1 MDEFPAIV
9 DDAADTLPRG
19 LYGYRMRTLE
29 HYIRQLQRNEDAE
42 SRSWSNEVQRL
53 TIETARNTE
62 RQKTLEDLAS
72 HMRLECERLKL
83 QLEREKINSRLAEH
97 GVREELRRLESEY
110 RDRMKVIQ
118 STQSRVQAEAEAYEK
133 QLWQLS
139 ESLTRV
145 LQDSQTAAMK
155 QLSNETPD
163 GVWQDF
169 CHTVLGHSAP
179 SEPVESLAHGLLI
192 RYAVPQRTIRISA
205 RQGEDVG
212 FLSALL
218 MGTVPMGII
227 GYVVEELGVIP
238 ADDVRVLRPHHIM
251 VQSQYELVPEDLV
264 VDSYA
269 RMPFAPDTG
278 TVPPPA
284 PHDPSRNPIGPLV
297 DTRDEL
303 PYENPSEP
311 ASHPED
317 LLVAAEDANPDI
329 TMDPAPVEDERL
341 EARAVPEPAG
351 ALPADD
357 TAAADAETRSA
368 PSNEEPDISVAQI
381 PLEPEAAAG
390 HTTPAPVD
398 VPTDHLIGEVPL
410 RISAPETA
418 PPPTQTPPMSR
429 TAEVSLAPETVEA
442 PDLDIEDSEEVLD
455 GPSWHHQLADPHR
468 EDTALTLPGIAE
480 ASPPHLDPVRRVSR
494 AQAAVEDDP
503 LPGIVDSV
511 EALPSPSWADE
522 APVGSRSSE
531 RFMPPATVERPPA
544 RTPEIRG
551 SQAQS
556 PSLEESG
563 ALDVRTFL
571 YGKRV
576 GQDIVDTHGKTIA
589 RAGDVITPDMV
600 ERIEQAG
607 YLPDLIV
614 HMIF

>member
-19 LYGYRMRTLE
+19 LFGYRMRTLE
-29 HYIRQLQRNEDAE
+29 HYIRQLQRSEDAE

-97 GVREELRRLESEY
+97 GVREELHRLESEY
-110 RDRMKVIQ
+110 RDRMTVIQ

-145 LQDSQTAAMK
+145 LQDSQTVAMK

-205 RQGEDVG
+205 RQGEDLG

-218 MGTVPMGII
+218 IGTVPMGIV
-227 GYVVEELGVIP
+227 GYVVEGLGVIP
-238 ADDVRVLRPHHIM
+238 SDDVRVLRPHHIM

-269 RMPFAPDTG
+269 GMPFDPDSE
-278 TVPPPA
+278 PPA
-284 PHDPSRNPIGPLV
+284 PHDPSRNSNGPRV
-297 DTRDEL
+297 GMRDEL
-303 PYENPSEP
+303 PSEP
-311 ASHPED
+311 ASASHPES
-317 LLVAAEDANPDI
+317 LPAAEDASPDI
-329 TMDPAPVEDERL
+329 VMEPAPVEHERQG
-341 EARAVPEPAG
+341 ARAVPEPSG
-351 ALPADD
+351 ARPADD
-357 TAAADAETRSA
+357 TRTADAETRSA
-368 PSNEEPDISVAQI
+368 PSNEEPDRPVAQI
-381 PLEPEAAAG
+381 PLEPTAEAALAI
-390 HTTPAPVD
+390 PASVD
-398 VPTDHLIGEVPL
+398 VPTVPLIGAVPL
-410 RISAPETA
+410 RSPSPETT
-418 PPPTQTPPMSR
+418 PPPTQTPPLSR
-429 TAEVSLAPETVEA
+429 GEAEVSLTPESVDV
-442 PDLDIEDSEEVLD
+442 PDLAIEDAEEMLD
-455 GPSWHHQLADPHR
+455 TPSWHHQLADPHR

-480 ASPPHLDPVRRVSR
+480 ARPPHLDPVRRVPR

-511 EALPSPSWADE
+511 EVLPSPSWADE

-531 RFMPPATVERPPA
+531 TFMPPAPVERPPA
-544 RTPEIRG
+544 RTPEIRE
-551 SQAQS
+551 SPAQS

-576 GQDIVDTHGKTIA
+576 GQDIVDAHGKTIA